1 VRPGDAWLARISS
14 HAHTPPE
21 DDDLIGRRGGRV
33 SFLRILEMLGV
44 AVFAISGALAAGRK
58 SLDLIGVVVTAT
70 VTAIGGGT
78 IRDVLLD
85 RHPVFWIADT
95 ANLWVIFAAA
105 LVTVLYSRRWS
116 PPERSLA
123 VADALGLALFTI
135 SGAQIA
141 ETAGL
146 HGVVVVIMGTLT
158 GVAGG
163 VIRDVLTAEIPMIM
177 RRGPIYATACI
188 AGVAVYLLLEM
199 LIPRDVAALAGMASI
214 AALRLAAILWK
225 VTVPVFTLGDA
236 RAPRD

>member
-1 VRPGDAWLARISS
+1 M
-14 HAHTPPE
+14 
-21 DDDLIGRRGGRV
+21 

-58 SLDLIGVVVTAT
+58 SLDLIGVVITAT

-85 RHPVFWIADT
+85 RQPVFWIGDT
-95 ANLWVIFAAA
+95 AYLWVIFAAA
-105 LVTVLYSRRWS
+105 LGTVAWSRRWS

-141 ETAGL
+141 QAAGL

-188 AGVAVYLLLEM
+188 VGVCLYLLLG
-199 LIPRDVAALAGMASI
+199 LVLPRNVAALAGMACI
-214 AALRLAAILWK
+214 AGLRLAAILWNL
-225 VTVPVFTLGDA
+225 TVPVFSLA
-236 RAPRD
+236 ERPNRAM

>member
-1 VRPGDAWLARISS
+1 M
-14 HAHTPPE
+14 
-21 DDDLIGRRGGRV
+21 

-58 SLDLIGVVVTAT
+58 SLDLVGVVITAT

-78 IRDVLLD
+78 LRDLLLD

-95 ANLWVIFAAA
+95 TNLWVIFGAA
-105 LVTVLYSRRWS
+105 LATVVYSRRWS

-135 SGAQIA
+135 SGAQVA
-141 ETAGL
+141 QAAGL
-146 HGVVVVIMGTLT
+146 GGVVVVIMGTLT

-177 RRGPIYATACI
+177 RRGPIYATACVVG
-188 AGVAVYLLLEM
+188 ASLYLLLETA
-199 LIPRDVAALAGMASI
+199 LPRNVAAVGGMACI
-214 AALRLAAILWK
+214 AALRMAAILWQL
-225 VTVPVFTLGDA
+225 TVPVFSLGD
-236 RAPRD
+236 RRDGPR